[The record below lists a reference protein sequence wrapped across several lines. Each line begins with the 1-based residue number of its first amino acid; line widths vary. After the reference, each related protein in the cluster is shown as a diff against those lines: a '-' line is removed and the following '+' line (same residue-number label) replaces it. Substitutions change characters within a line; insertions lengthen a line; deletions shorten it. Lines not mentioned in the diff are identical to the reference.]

1 MTEGGKKLLRMHNV
15 HGYFKVS
22 INDTLI
28 KLHAGTCSYVY
39 LPGMCATLLDCVTFI
54 FIIGI

>member
-1 MTEGGKKLLRMHNV
+1 MHNV
-15 HGYFKVS
+15 HGYFKVN

-28 KLHAGTCSYVY
+28 KLQADSYVY
-39 LPGMCATLLDCVTFI
+39 LPGMCATLLDYVTFI